1 MGTITTGV
9 IECYGSEDSCVH
21 YSVGLNYKGKS
32 IRVQSGYY
40 SGRTKPLPIGE
51 IVEIECNDDEVDWSM
66 GWNREVKILDGR
78 IISIYEV
85 KGQYA
90 FFIFLALCFILL
102 FIYCSL

>member
-9 IECYGSEDSCVH
+9 IECYDSDGSSVH
-21 YSVGLNYKGKS
+21 YSVGLNYKGRS
-32 IRVQSGYY
+32 IRVQSCYY
-40 SGRTKPLPIGE
+40 SGRTKHLPIGE

-78 IISIYEV
+78 IFSIFEV
-85 KGQYA
+85 KGQNA
-90 FFIFLALCFILL
+90 FYIFLALCFILL